1 MTQVQ
6 HYMEYLLLGYA
17 SLIILAGIALLPLSI
32 KQAKELNDE
41 TRST

>member
-1 MTQVQ
+1 
-6 HYMEYLLLGYA
+6 MEYLLLGYA